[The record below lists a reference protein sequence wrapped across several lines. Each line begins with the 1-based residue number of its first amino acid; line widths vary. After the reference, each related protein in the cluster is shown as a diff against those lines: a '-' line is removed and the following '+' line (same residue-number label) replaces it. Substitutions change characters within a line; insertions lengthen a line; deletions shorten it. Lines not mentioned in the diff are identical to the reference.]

1 MNFRRL
7 RPILALFLLI
17 LTLFMGGCSNNPKTD
32 DAVPA
37 LAGVRIKTGILQN
50 QAVINGKLEA
60 VQTASVV
67 SKVTGKVR
75 EVKVDVGVG
84 VKKGQVL
91 MNLEADDLQAN
102 IEVVRS
108 ALDSAQIAHDL
119 AAKNYER
126 GKALLASGA
135 LSQASFDDNY
145 EGAYRKTEAALRS
158 ARANLEKAR
167 IAYEDTFIKAPF
179 SGVITA
185 RSVNPGEIVL
195 PQAPVISM
203 VNLDQVLV
211 KLGVGESQINQLKT
225 GQTAE
230 VTVAAASPKVFIGT
244 ITAISPAAD
253 LQTKAYTVKIQVDN
267 PRHIL
272 KPGMFAEV
280 KMKAQPEK
288 GLLLPKTALI
298 NEAGNSCSVFIV
310 ENGKAE
316 KRKLLLGSSD
326 QQNTMVLSGLKEG
339 ETAILAAPADLQ
351 DGQQVQVRA
360 ENSAIQEG
368 E

>member
-1 MNFRRL
+1 MNFRRF
-7 RPILALFLLI
+7 RPVLILFILLLPWLAGGCRNQNNADQAKLAL
-17 LTLFMGGCSNNPKTD
+17 
-32 DAVPA
+32 
-37 LAGVRIKTGILQN
+37 TGIRVKNGMLQN
-50 QAVINGKLEA
+50 QATVNGKLEA

-75 EVKVDVGVG
+75 EVKVDVGMS
-84 VKKGQVL
+84 VKRGQVL

-102 IEVVRS
+102 IEVARS
-108 ALDSAQIAHDL
+108 AADSAQVTYDL

-135 LSQASFDDNY
+135 LGQASFDDNY
-145 EGAYRKTEAALRS
+145 EGACRKTEAALRS

-185 RSVNPGEIVL
+185 RTINPGEIAL
-195 PQAPVISM
+195 PQTPVITM
-203 VNLDQVLV
+203 VNIDQVLV
-211 KLGVGESQINQLKT
+211 KLGVGESQINQLQE
-225 GQTAE
+225 GQTAQ
-230 VTVAAASPKVFIGT
+230 VIVAAASPKAFTGT

-253 LQTKAYTVKIQVDN
+253 LQTKAYNVKIQVEN

-280 KMKAQPEK
+280 KIKAQPEP

-298 NEAGNSCSVFIV
+298 NKAGDSCCVFAV

-316 KRKLLLGSSD
+316 KRKLVVGSSD
-326 QQNTMVLSGLKEG
+326 QQNILVLNGLKEG
-339 ETAILAAPADLQ
+339 ETVILAAPADLR
-351 DGQQVQVRA
+351 DGQQVQIRVGNA
-360 ENSAIQEG
+360 AI
-368 E
+368 